1 MFLLLFNTISIVF
14 TVVILLCFQ
23 YWSAWNNY
31 NTALSYLVTVP
42 KYRMRAKE
50 IAESEKLIEKDKK
63 KLKGKSKVR
72 LKSKFVG
79 TSCLFE
85 FFTFQFISY
94 ILLYSS
100 YRYSIFHFEFVKF

>member
-1 MFLLLFNTISIVF
+1 MFLSLFNTISIVF
-14 TVVILLCFQ
+14 SVVILLCFQ

-72 LKSKFVG
+72 LQSKFVG
-79 TSCLFE
+79 TLCLFD
-85 FFTFQFISY
+85 FFLLFSLFYIFYFTVHTYVLFFI
-94 ILLYSS
+94 LNL
-100 YRYSIFHFEFVKF
+100 